1 MKLLKDFSSILKET
15 VGLEY
20 EPAGIK
26 FHTEN
31 RFQNS
36 NNEGYRLCQA
46 VMKARHGKTVFVT
59 KENISCPAAAA
70 ALGLKP
76 LPKNL
81 QDGSMLCGYGI
92 FKEKESG
99 INVMNSMLRLELGKY
114 SSIEVKPLL
123 DFSELPDVVALED
136 EVEKLMWIALAYLNE
151 KGGRLDFSTSILQAV
166 CVDSVVL
173 PFLSGKINMS
183 FGCYGCRDAT
193 DAQPN
198 EAILGFPG
206 SKLEMVI
213 ANLEHLNTQAIQR
226 SRAKSVYK
234 AFEKRNSFKQV
245 NQLVKLKII

>member
-1 MKLLKDFSSILKET
+1 MKTLIDYSASLKNS

-20 EPAGIK
+20 LPVGVK
-26 FHTEN
+26 FYTEN
-31 RFQNS
+31 NFEIRNS
-36 NNEGYRLCQA
+36 GDYRLCQA
-46 VMKARHGKTVFVT
+46 VMEARHGKIVIVT

-92 FKEKESG
+92 FKEKEAG
-99 INVMNSMLRLELGKY
+99 INVMNEMPRMEMGKY
-114 SSIEVKPLL
+114 SAIEVKPLAE
-123 DFSELPDVVALED
+123 FSELPDVVIVED
-136 EVEKLMWIALAYLNE
+136 EVEKLMWIALAYLND

-166 CVDSVVL
+166 CVDSIVL
-173 PFLSGKINMS
+173 PFLSQNINVS

-198 EAILGFPG
+198 EALLGFPG

-213 ANLEHLNTQAIQR
+213 DNLEHLNTQAIQR

-234 AFEKRNSFKQV
+234 AFAKRS
-245 NQLVKLKII
+245 

>member
-1 MKLLKDFSSILKET
+1 MKALEEYSASLKKS

-20 EPAGIK
+20 LPVGVK
-26 FHTEN
+26 FHAEN
-31 RFQNS
+31 NYH
-36 NNEGYRLCQA
+36 NDNGGDYRLCQA
-46 VMKARHGKTVFVT
+46 VMEARHGKTVIIT

-92 FKEKESG
+92 FKEKEAG
-99 INVMNSMLRLELGKY
+99 VNVMNMMTRIELGKY
-114 SSIEVKPLL
+114 FAVEVKPL
-123 DFSELPDVVALED
+123 SEYSALPDVVTIED

-173 PFLSGKINMS
+173 PFLSQKINMS

-198 EAILGFPG
+198 EALLGFPG

-213 ANLEHLNTQAIQR
+213 GNLEHLNIQAIKR
-226 SRAKSVYK
+226 SRAKNVYK
-234 AFEKRNSFKQV
+234 AFINRRKEK
-245 NQLVKLKII
+245 